1 MNICVYAGSSLG
13 RSPEYREA
21 AHSLGTLLAQEGVGL
36 VYGGGSIGLMG
47 VVADAVLEHGGKV
60 TGVITE
66 ALANAELGHHGLTE
80 LRVVPTMHA
89 RKAAMAEMS
98 DAFIAL
104 PGGIGTFEELFEA
117 WTWSQLGV
125 HAKPIA
131 FLNAA
136 GFYDKLA
143 AFLDHV
149 VEQQFLRR
157 VHRDMI
163 VIESDSIALLSA
175 LRSRKIEYV
184 PKWWKDQP

>member
-1 MNICVYAGSSLG
+1 MRICVYAGSSVG
-13 RSPEYREA
+13 RGPIYREA
-21 AHSLGTLLAQEGVGL
+21 AAAVGKLLAEEGIRL

-47 VVADAVLEHGGKV
+47 VVADAALAHGGKV

-66 ALANAELGHHGLTE
+66 ALAAAELGHVGLTE

-98 DAFIAL
+98 DGFIAL
-104 PGGIGTFEELFEA
+104 PGGIGTFEELFEV

-131 FLNAA
+131 FLNAG

-149 VEQQFLRR
+149 VEEQFLRR

-163 VIESDSIALLSA
+163 VIEADPKALLTT
-175 LRSRKIEYV
+175 LRAREIRYL
-184 PKWWKDQP
+184 PKWWKDEG

>member
-1 MNICVYAGSSLG
+1 MKICVYAGSSMG
-13 RSPEYREA
+13 RTAAYREA
-21 AHSLGTLLAQEGVGL
+21 AHALGTLLAEEGIGL

-47 VVADAVLEHGGKV
+47 VVADAVLAAGGEV

-66 ALANAELGHHGLTE
+66 ALAAAELGHSALTE

-89 RKAAMAEMS
+89 RKAEMAELS
-98 DAFIAL
+98 DGFIAL

-131 FLNAA
+131 FLNVS

-143 AFLDHV
+143 GFLDHV
-149 VEQQFLRR
+149 VEEQFLRPI
-157 VHRDMI
+157 HRDMI
-163 VIESDSIALLSA
+163 IIEPDPRLLLSA
-175 LRSRKIEYV
+175 LLTQKIQYV
-184 PKWWKDQP
+184 PKWWKDPN